1 MSIHYILKEQKGKA
15 DASIPRLNGENVMVI
30 GKTVKK
36 NNTWIYFYIL
46 YLILSSYSIYMVVF
60 PIGTIVQ
67 IGSLVVSAITIM
79 YESRG
84 KIAKS
89 DFFLPI
95 FVSVLFVAVS
105 FLTTTDTF
113 ATIMIFVRF
122 ILIFYCVSILQRKD
136 YDLLR
141 IVYQCLFFLMTFYF
155 CCYFIFDVMAPNLG
169 LSYIRESIVN
179 LDGISTYRVFEN
191 HFSFYIRWSTS
202 ASFFGVSIKRLCG
215 FCWEAGQYQIY
226 LNFILMYLLFFNG
239 FSKNKKI
246 RILFT
251 TLNIV
256 LCTSSM
262 GFLVMVAMYMIALM
276 RQKNKKLRVLCFIP
290 LLAVG
295 AFSILSIIQAK
306 SVDAVYS
313 FNNRTAELGLIT
325 DILFHNNI
333 FGAENITTNSSNG
346 LIRFLWAYGYLAIVA
361 VVGIAVCIWKNKNLM
376 ELRRQ
381 RIVFSIWLL
390 LSLFNEPIEYF
401 NFTLLI
407 VSVVIVDTLAW
418 NGREIRKTEMLV

>member
-1 MSIHYILKEQKGKA
+1 MNF
-15 DASIPRLNGENVMVI
+15 R
-30 GKTVKK
+30 
-36 NNTWIYFYIL
+36 
-46 YLILSSYSIYMVVF
+46 
-60 PIGTIVQ
+60 
-67 IGSLVVSAITIM
+67 
-79 YESRG
+79 
-84 KIAKS
+84 KI
-89 DFFLPI
+89 
-95 FVSVLFVAVS
+95 
-105 FLTTTDTF
+105 
-113 ATIMIFVRF
+113 
-122 ILIFYCVSILQRKD
+122 
-136 YDLLR
+136 
-141 IVYQCLFFLMTFYF
+141 
-155 CCYFIFDVMAPNLG
+155 
-169 LSYIRESIVN
+169 
-179 LDGISTYRVFEN
+179 
-191 HFSFYIRWSTS
+191 
-202 ASFFGVSIKRLCG
+202 
-215 FCWEAGQYQIY
+215 
-226 LNFILMYLLFFNG
+226 
-239 FSKNKKI
+239 KKI

-361 VVGIAVCIWKNKNLM
+361 VVGSAVCIWKNKNLM